1 MKPEDRIIE
10 ILLGGKNPITVAPE
24 LFADVLPDTLERSGG
39 GGKEV

>member
-24 LFADVLPDTLERSGG
+24 LFADVLPDTSDNT
-39 GGKEV
+39 